1 VNPSGKPPIDTALV
15 GSLPR
20 RKLTGPFWHQGSPSR
35 DLLSFPSPS
44 TGEGRYHREGDPG
57 AWYASSKQRA
67 AWAELFRHLG
77 SGRLLPSEVRRRVGR
92 VRIQEVEVLDLTDPN
107 TRKQLGVSETELV
120 GDDRSLCQEI
130 SSAARASG
138 LDGILAP
145 AAAVRGERTLVVFP
159 SGMTKVRE
167 EHSRIQRPPTNIR

>member
-1 VNPSGKPPIDTALV
+1 VNPSRDPPIDTALAL
-15 GSLPR
+15 SLPC

-44 TGEGRYHREGDPG
+44 TGEGRYHREDDPG
-57 AWYASSKQRA
+57 AWYASSKERA
-67 AWAELFRHLG
+67 AWAELFRHLR
-77 SGRLLPSEVRRRVGR
+77 SGRLSPSEVRRRVGR
-92 VRIQEVEVLDLTDPN
+92 ARIEEIEVLDLTDPD

-130 SSAARASG
+130 SSAARAAG
-138 LDGILAP
+138 FDGILAP
-145 AAAVRGERTLVVFP
+145 SAALRGEKTLVVFP